1 MKKVVPKSD
10 TVKTL
15 ILDAMR
21 SNTLFKA
28 CSEEE
33 FDELVDVFSP
43 SEVPS
48 NTIIIA
54 EGDEGDEFFVMERGT
69 VDVYVGNSHMA
80 VLRAGS
86 SFGELALMYGCPRSA
101 TLRARFFC
109 KLWSIS
115 RTAFRGITSQ
125 IKRRRNEEKI
135 EFLKKVIFQLNLVR
149 CEKIISISDSHTV
162 TSSCFCLSEKVK
174 IKNKLLSDVL
184 SDTEMNTLALA
195 TLDESYDSG
204 EIIIKEGDHGD
215 VFYMIDSG
223 LVDVF
228 KESAG
233 SAPVATLK
241 SGQFFGEMALLS
253 NDVRT
258 ASCVAKTDVKCHI
271 LMRHDF
277 NLMLGDLQS
286 LINEDATEKARKNA
300 EVEEAS
306 KKGSK
311 ESFR

>member
-1 MKKVVPKSD
+1 MFFNIFVRFLEIFIAERESSIRNLDNGGRNAIVSRNSDSDYVKKVIPKSD

-28 CSEEE
+28 CSDEE

-135 EFLKKVIFQLNLVR
+135 EFLKKVNFQLDLFPVGR
-149 CEKIISISDSHTV
+149 SYFHFSLTHSYLFMFL
-162 TSSCFCLSEKVK
+162 SCRKRSKSRT
-174 IKNKLLSDVL
+174 NYS
-184 SDTEMNTLALA
+184 A
-195 TLDESYDSG
+195 TY
-204 EIIIKEGDHGD
+204 
-215 VFYMIDSG
+215 
-223 LVDVF
+223 
-228 KESAG
+228 
-233 SAPVATLK
+233 
-241 SGQFFGEMALLS
+241 
-253 NDVRT
+253 
-258 ASCVAKTDVKCHI
+258 
-271 LMRHDF
+271 
-277 NLMLGDLQS
+277 
-286 LINEDATEKARKNA
+286 
-300 EVEEAS
+300 
-306 KKGSK
+306 
-311 ESFR
+311 